1 LCCNARGEVPHW
13 RHHQR
18 HAAVSTAPWEGLV
31 MVTTKS
37 LRDFAVDCLAHA
49 LKTEDP
55 SQRETIIEVARTSAK
70 TADVIDRHVIEKRA
84 AVLPDLKR
92 ELN

>member
-1 LCCNARGEVPHW
+1 
-13 RHHQR
+13 
-18 HAAVSTAPWEGLV
+18 